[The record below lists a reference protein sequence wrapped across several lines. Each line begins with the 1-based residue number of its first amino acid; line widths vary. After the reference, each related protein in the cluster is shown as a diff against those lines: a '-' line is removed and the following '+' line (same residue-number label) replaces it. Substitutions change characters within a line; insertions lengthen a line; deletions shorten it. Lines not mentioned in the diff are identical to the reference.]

1 MVERTKQLRN
11 RVETLRRAQSDL
23 KELRRIGVDESAIRG
38 VMSMMGF
45 GNVNP
50 EELLPAGTLEEVE
63 RLIARVGLELN

>member
-1 MVERTKQLRN
+1 MRN

-38 VMSMMGF
+38 VISMMGF
-45 GNVNP
+45 ANVNP

>member
-1 MVERTKQLRN
+1 MRN

-50 EELLPAGTLEEVE
+50 EELLAAGTLEEVK
-63 RLIARVGLELN
+63 RLIARVGPESN